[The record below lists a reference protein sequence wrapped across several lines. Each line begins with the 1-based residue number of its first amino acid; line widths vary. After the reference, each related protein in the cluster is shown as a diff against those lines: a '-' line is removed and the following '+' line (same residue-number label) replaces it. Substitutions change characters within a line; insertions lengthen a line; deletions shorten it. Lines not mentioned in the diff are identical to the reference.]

1 MKKASASVL
10 SQIKAA
16 NKALGAA
23 VAAGDFAAAAN
34 MYSKKAILM
43 PPGMPSARSKTK
55 IKGFW
60 AGAGDMGV
68 KKVTLTTTQL
78 EADKDTAVETGNY
91 RLAGA
96 RNKTLDT
103 GKYVVVWK
111 KEGKDWKLH
120 WDIFNSNSG

>member
-1 MKKASASVL
+1 MKKASAAVL
-10 SQIKAA
+10 KQIKAA

-23 VAAGDFAAAAN
+23 VAAGDFAGAAA
-34 MYSKKAILM
+34 MYSKKPILM
-43 PPGMPSARSKTK
+43 PPGMPSAKSSAK
-55 IKGFW
+55 IKAFW

-78 EADKDTAVETGNY
+78 EADKDTAMETGNY

-103 GKYVVVWK
+103 GKYVVIWK

-120 WDIFNSNSG
+120 WDIFNSNS

>member
-10 SQIKAA
+10 AQIKAA
-16 NKALGAA
+16 NKALGNA
-23 VAAGDFAAAAN
+23 VAAGDFAAAAA
-34 MYSKKAILM
+34 MYSKKAVLM
-43 PPGMPSARSKTK
+43 PPNMPSASSKAK
-55 IKGFW
+55 IKNFW

-68 KKVTLTTTQL
+68 KKVALTTTQL
-78 EADKDTAVETGNY
+78 EADKDTAIETGKY
-91 RLAGA
+91 RLSGA

-120 WDIFNSNSG
+120 WDIFNSNS